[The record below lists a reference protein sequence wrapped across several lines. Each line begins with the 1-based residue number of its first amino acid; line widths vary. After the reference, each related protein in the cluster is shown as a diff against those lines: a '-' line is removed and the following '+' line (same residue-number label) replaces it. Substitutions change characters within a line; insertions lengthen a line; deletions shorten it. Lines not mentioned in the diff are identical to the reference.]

1 MVVVEANGGKLGAAV
16 RAMAEVERDSRLGEA
31 GKAGKAME
39 GVGNCSEQVVGV
51 MEMVAAGKHMEV
63 VVMVMV
69 VGVALYRE
77 EGAVGALYMGQGMEE
92 GESEAEEV
100 RSRLEV
106 EVVMDRRMPAVEAEN
121 VAVEAENVAAEVENV
136 GMEVA
141 VNYNSKGLVE
151 EGNTKAVAAAENLA
165 VEVAEIVRSKAKV
178 TAAAVMAVVV
188 MVEVET

>member
-1 MVVVEANGGKLGAAV
+1 MKS
-16 RAMAEVERDSRLGEA
+16 RDQ
-31 GKAGKAME
+31 
-39 GVGNCSEQVVGV
+39 NQQQQ
-51 MEMVAAGKHMEV
+51 
-63 VVMVMV
+63 
-69 VGVALYRE
+69 ALQTGE

-151 EGNTKAVAAAENLA
+151 EGNIKAVAAAENLA
-165 VEVAEIVRSKAKV
+165 VEVVGIAHSKAKV